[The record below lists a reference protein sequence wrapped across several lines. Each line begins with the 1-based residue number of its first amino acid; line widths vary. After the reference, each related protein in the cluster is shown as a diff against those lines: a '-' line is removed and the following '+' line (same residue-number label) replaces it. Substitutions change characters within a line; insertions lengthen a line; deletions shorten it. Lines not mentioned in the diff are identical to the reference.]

1 MVNPTSSL
9 QTHPVGSEFNH
20 QWAAE
25 LGLQVAAPP
34 EEGGEASPPLLHPSE
49 RRHSPV
55 VTRLPPRGQDHEVLG
70 LGVAAQGRADNVVD
84 GVILVYLLH
93 QLHTPVGRLESGPGS
108 HCRSQWENS
117 SARTLQITAL

>member
-1 MVNPTSSL
+1 MVNPTSCL

-25 LGLQVAAPP
+25 FGLQIAAPP

-49 RRHSPV
+49 HRHSPV
-55 VTRLPPRGQDHEVLG
+55 VARLPPRGQEHKVLG
-70 LGVAAQGRADNVVD
+70 LGIAAQGRADDVVD
-84 GVILVYLLH
+84 GVILIYLLH

-108 HCRSQWENS
+108 HCLAMLNGR
-117 SARTLQITAL
+117 TALPGP

>member
-25 LGLQVAAPP
+25 LGRQVAAPP